1 MRFNTPLRYPGG
13 KGKLSNF
20 MLNVIEVNNLSP
32 IHYAE
37 PYAGGA
43 GLALKLLDLNVAERI
58 FLNDINLSVYAFW
71 HSVLNNADTLCSMIY
86 NTPVT
91 MDEWY
96 KQKEIINSTKNYD
109 LLTIGFSTFFLNRTN
124 RSGILKG
131 GVIGGKNQDGEWKLD
146 ARYNKNDLISRIKNI
161 HAEKNRIELFNLDAI
176 EFINN
181 VVTKLPKNSLT
192 YLDPPYYVKGKGLYI
207 NHYGHQD
214 HVDVAKVVQ
223 SEIKTPWIVSY
234 DNTPEIRDMYKTQ
247 SLMYGINYSAQD
259 RYKGSEAMF
268 FSELLKIPVT
278 DNPTK
283 MSAPKKIRTLT
294 DHAGT
299 SMGT

>member
-58 FLNDINLSVYAFW
+58 ILNDINLSVYAFW

-96 KQKEIINSTKNYD
+96 KQKEIINNTSNYD

-161 HAEKNRIELFNLDAI
+161 HAEKDRIELFNLDAI

-181 VVTKLPKNSLT
+181 VVIRLPENSLT

-207 NHYGHQD
+207 NHYNHED
-214 HVDVAKVVQ
+214 HVNVANVVQ
-223 SEIKTPWIVSY
+223 SDIKTPWIVSY
-234 DNTPEIRDMYKTQ
+234 DNTPEIRNMYKTQ

-268 FSELLKIPVT
+268 FSELLEIPVT

-283 MSAPKKIRTLT
+283 IKAPKKVRTLA

-299 SMGT
+299 

>member
-58 FLNDINLSVYAFW
+58 ILNDINLSVYAFW

-96 KQKEIINSTKNYD
+96 KQKEIINNTSNYD

-131 GVIGGKNQDGEWKLD
+131 GVIGGKKQDGEWKLD
-146 ARYNKNDLISRIKNI
+146 ARYNKKDLISRIKNI
-161 HAEKNRIELFNLDAI
+161 HAAKDRIELFNLDAI

-181 VVTKLPKNSLT
+181 VVIRLPENSLT

-207 NHYGHQD
+207 NHYNHED
-214 HVDVAKVVQ
+214 HVNVANVVQ
-223 SEIKTPWIVSY
+223 SDIKTPWIVSY
-234 DNTPEIRDMYKTQ
+234 DNTPEIRNMYKTQ

-268 FSELLKIPVT
+268 FSELLEIPVT

-283 MSAPKKIRTLT
+283 IKAPKKVRTLA

-299 SMGT
+299 

>member
-20 MLNVIEVNNLSP
+20 MLNVIEENNLSP

-58 FLNDINLSVYAFW
+58 ILNDINVSVYAFW

-86 NTPVT
+86 DTPVT

-96 KQKEIINSTKNYD
+96 KQKEIINNTNSYD

-146 ARYNKNDLISRIKNI
+146 ARYNKNDLISRIKII
-161 HAEKNRIELFNLDAI
+161 HAEKDRIELFNLDAI

-181 VVTKLPKNSLT
+181 IIKKLPENSIT

-207 NHYGHQD
+207 NHYNHED
-214 HVDVAKVVQ
+214 HVNVAKVVQ
-223 SEIKTPWIVSY
+223 SDIKTPWIVSY

-268 FSELLKIPVT
+268 FSDLLKIPVT

-283 MSAPKKIRTLT
+283 IKAPKKIWTLAG
-294 DHAGT
+294 HAGT
-299 SMGT
+299 SKDT

>member
-294 DHAGT
+294 DNAGT

>member
-58 FLNDINLSVYAFW
+58 ILNDINLSVYAFW

-96 KQKEIINSTKNYD
+96 KQKEIINNTSNYD

-161 HAEKNRIELFNLDAI
+161 HAEKDRIELFNLDAI

-181 VVTKLPKNSLT
+181 VVIRLPENSLT

-207 NHYGHQD
+207 NHYNHED
-214 HVDVAKVVQ
+214 HVNVANVVQ
-223 SEIKTPWIVSY
+223 SDIKTPWIVSY
-234 DNTPEIRDMYKTQ
+234 DNTPEIRNMYKTQ

-268 FSELLKIPVT
+268 FSELLEIPVT

-283 MSAPKKIRTLT
+283 IKAPKKVRTVT
-294 DHAGT
+294 DHVGT
-299 SMGT
+299 SKDT

>member
-20 MLNVIEVNNLSP
+20 MLRIIEDNKLSP

-43 GLALKLLDLNVAERI
+43 GLALKLLHLNVAEKI
-58 FLNDINLSVYAFW
+58 ILNDINLSVYAFW
-71 HSVLNNADTLCSMIY
+71 YSVLNHSDYLCSLIER
-86 NTPVT
+86 TEVT
-91 MDEWY
+91 MDEWF
-96 KQKEIINSTKNYD
+96 KQKEIINNPKDHD

-131 GVIGGKNQDGEWKLD
+131 GVIGGKDQAGKWKLD
-146 ARYNKNDLISRIKNI
+146 ARYNKIDLISRIQNI
-161 HAEKNRIELFNLDAI
+161 SKKRERIDLYNMDAI
-176 EFINN
+176 DFIKKI
-181 VVTKLPKNSLT
+181 VVQLPNKSLT

-207 NHYGHQD
+207 NHYNHQD
-214 HVDVAKVVQ
+214 HVDVASVVQ
-223 SEIKTPWIVSY
+223 SDIKTPWVVSY

-268 FSELLKIPVT
+268 FSEQLKVPVT

-283 MSAPKKIRTLT
+283 IKAPKRI
-294 DHAGT
+294 
-299 SMGT
+299 

>member
-20 MLNVIEVNNLSP
+20 MLNLIEVNNISS
-32 IHYAE
+32 INYAE

-58 FLNDINLSVYAFW
+58 ILNDINISVYAFW
-71 HSVLNNADTLCSMIY
+71 HSVLNDADTLCSMIE
-86 NTPVT
+86 NTTVT
-91 MDEWY
+91 MNEWF
-96 KQKEIINSTKNYD
+96 KQKDIINNTNNHN

-131 GVIGGKNQDGEWKLD
+131 GVIGGKNQEGKWKLD
-146 ARYNKNDLISRIKNI
+146 ARYNKIDLISRIQKI
-161 HAEKNRIELFNLDAI
+161 HKEKERIELYNLDAI
-176 EFINN
+176 EFIRK
-181 VVTKLPKNSLT
+181 VVVDLPDNSLT

-207 NHYGHQD
+207 NHYSHKD
-214 HVDVAKVVQ
+214 HVEVSQVVQ
-223 SEIKTPWIVSY
+223 QDIKTPWIVSY
-234 DNTPEIRDMYKTQ
+234 DNTPEIRDMYQTQ

-268 FSELLKIPVT
+268 FSNELIVPIT
-278 DNPTK
+278 EDPAK
-283 MSAPKKIRTLT
+283 MKAPKKYRF
-294 DHAGT
+294 
-299 SMGT
+299 

>member
-43 GLALKLLDLNVAERI
+43 GLALKLLDLKVAEKI
-58 FLNDINLSVYAFW
+58 ILNDINISVYAFW
-71 HSVLNNADTLCSMIY
+71 HSVLHKADTLCSLIE
-86 NTPVT
+86 NTPVN
-91 MDEWY
+91 MDVWH
-96 KQKEIINSTKNYD
+96 KQKEIINNTCKYD

-131 GVIGGKNQDGEWKLD
+131 GVIGGKNQDGQWKLD
-146 ARYNKNDLISRIKNI
+146 ARYNKSDLISRIQNI
-161 HAEKNRIELFNLDAI
+161 QSVKDRIELYNLDAI
-176 EFINN
+176 DFINQI
-181 VVTKLPKNSLT
+181 VIDLPSNSLT

-207 NHYGHQD
+207 NHYDHQD
-214 HVDVAKVVQ
+214 HVKVSNVVQ
-223 SEIKTPWIVSY
+223 QGIKTPWIVSY
-234 DNTPEIRDMYKTQ
+234 DNTPEIRDLYKTQ

-268 FSELLKIPVT
+268 FSNELKIPET
-278 DNPTK
+278 DDPMK
-283 MSAPKKIRTLT
+283 IKVPKNIRTFM
-294 DHAGT
+294 D
-299 SMGT
+299 

>member
-58 FLNDINLSVYAFW
+58 ILNDINLSVYAFW

-96 KQKEIINSTKNYD
+96 KQKEIINNTSNYD

-146 ARYNKNDLISRIKNI
+146 ARYNKNDLISRIENI
-161 HAEKNRIELFNLDAI
+161 HAEKDRIELFNLDAI

-181 VVTKLPKNSLT
+181 VVIRLPENSLT

-207 NHYGHQD
+207 NHYNHED
-214 HVDVAKVVQ
+214 HVNVANVVQ
-223 SEIKTPWIVSY
+223 SDIKTPWIVSY
-234 DNTPEIRDMYKTQ
+234 DNTPEIRNMYKTQ

-268 FSELLKIPVT
+268 FSELLEIPVT

-283 MSAPKKIRTLT
+283 IKAPKKVRTLA
-294 DHAGT
+294 DHVGT
-299 SMGT
+299 

>member
-20 MLNVIEVNNLSP
+20 MLNVLEVNNLSH

-58 FLNDINLSVYAFW
+58 ILNDINLSVYAFW
-71 HSVLNNADTLCSMIY
+71 HSVLHNADTLCSMIDHKE
-86 NTPVT
+86 VT

-96 KQKEIINSTKNYD
+96 KQKEIINSAKNHD

-161 HAEKNRIELFNLDAI
+161 HSEKDRIELFNLDAI
-176 EFINN
+176 EFINR
-181 VVTKLPKNSLT
+181 VVTNLPNNSLT

-214 HVDVAKVVQ
+214 HIDVAKVVQ
-223 SEIKTPWIVSY
+223 SNIKTPWIVSY
-234 DNTPEIRDMYKTQ
+234 DNTPEIREMYKTQ

-268 FSELLKIPVT
+268 FSEQLKIPVT
-278 DNPTK
+278 ENPTK
-283 MSAPKKIRTLT
+283 MKAPEKIKL
-294 DHAGT
+294 
-299 SMGT
+299 

>member
-58 FLNDINLSVYAFW
+58 ILNDINLSVYAFW

-96 KQKEIINSTKNYD
+96 KQKEIINNASNYD

-131 GVIGGKNQDGEWKLD
+131 GVIGGKKQDGEWKLD

-161 HAEKNRIELFNLDAI
+161 HAEKDRIELFNLDAI

-181 VVTKLPKNSLT
+181 VVIRLPENSLT

-207 NHYGHQD
+207 NHYNHED
-214 HVDVAKVVQ
+214 HVNVANVVQ
-223 SEIKTPWIVSY
+223 SDIKTPWIVSY
-234 DNTPEIRDMYKTQ
+234 DNTPEIRNMYKTQ

-268 FSELLKIPVT
+268 FSELLEIPVT

-283 MSAPKKIRTLT
+283 IKAPKKVRTLA

-299 SMGT
+299 

>member
-58 FLNDINLSVYAFW
+58 ILNDINLSVYAFW
-71 HSVLNNADTLCSMIY
+71 HSVLNNADTLCSMIH

-96 KQKEIINSTKNYD
+96 KQKEIINNTNNYD

-161 HAEKNRIELFNLDAI
+161 HAEKDRIELFNLDAI

-181 VVTKLPKNSLT
+181 VVIRLPENSLT

-207 NHYGHQD
+207 NHYNHED
-214 HVDVAKVVQ
+214 HVNVAKVVQ
-223 SEIKTPWIVSY
+223 SDIKTPWIVSY
-234 DNTPEIRDMYKTQ
+234 DNTPEIRNMYKTQ

-268 FSELLKIPVT
+268 FSELLEIPVT

-283 MSAPKKIRTLT
+283 IKAPKKVRTLA
-294 DHAGT
+294 DRAGT
-299 SMGT
+299 SKDT

>member
-20 MLNVIEVNNLSP
+20 MLNVIEVNNLSS

-43 GLALKLLDLNVAERI
+43 GLALKLLSLNVAEKI
-58 FLNDINLSVYAFW
+58 ILNDINLSVYAFW
-71 HSVLNNADTLCSMIY
+71 HSVLNNADVLCSMID

-91 MDEWY
+91 MEEWH
-96 KQKEIINSTKNYD
+96 KQKEIINNTEKYD

-131 GVIGGKNQDGEWKLD
+131 GVIGGKEQAGEWKLD
-146 ARYNKNDLISRIKNI
+146 ARYNKLDLISRVKNI
-161 HAEKNRIELFNLDAI
+161 HAQKDRIDLYNLDAI
-176 EFINN
+176 DFINN
-181 VVTKLPKNSLT
+181 VIAKLPDNSLT

-207 NHYGHQD
+207 NHYNHED
-214 HVDVAKVVQ
+214 HVEVSNVVQ
-223 SEIKTPWIVSY
+223 NAIKTPWIVSY
-234 DNTPEIRDMYKTQ
+234 DNVPEIRGMYK
-247 SLMYGINYSAQD
+247 SKPLVYGINYSAQD

-268 FSELLKIPVT
+268 FS
-278 DNPTK
+278 DNLEVPTTEDPTK
-283 MSAPKKIRTLT
+283 IKAPNKNHTRINCV
-294 DHAGT
+294 
-299 SMGT
+299 

>member
-58 FLNDINLSVYAFW
+58 ILNDINLSVYAFW

-96 KQKEIINSTKNYD
+96 KQKEIINNTSNYD

-161 HAEKNRIELFNLDAI
+161 HAEKDRIELFNLDAI

-181 VVTKLPKNSLT
+181 VVIRLPENSLT

-207 NHYGHQD
+207 NHYNHED
-214 HVDVAKVVQ
+214 HVNVANVVQ
-223 SEIKTPWIVSY
+223 SDIKTPWIVSY
-234 DNTPEIRDMYKTQ
+234 DNTPEIRNMYKTQ

-268 FSELLKIPVT
+268 FSELLEIPVT

-283 MSAPKKIRTLT
+283 IKAPKKVRTVA

-299 SMGT
+299 SKDT